1 MRTNNA
7 TGDEAAYQAYIDNLD
22 FEELPNCLVGFL
34 AGLER
39 ALERKAVA
47 EHEAAA
53 AARAAESHE
62 CTFPGTVRC
71 WYVDA
76 QGVSREC
83 SEEVWEEA
91 FLCSTLGEE

>member
-1 MRTNNA
+1 MTMRTNNA

-47 EHEAAA
+47 EHDVQQHTPSEGSVAAA
-53 AARAAESHE
+53 AARAAESHRQWWE
-62 CTFPGTVRC
+62 RNEKKKPGHH
-71 WYVDA
+71 W
-76 QGVSREC
+76 Q
-83 SEEVWEEA
+83 
-91 FLCSTLGEE
+91 